1 MAAFAKA
8 ATVKAEADKAAAE
21 KAAAEKATTDSG
33 PHVYDFVVSEATA
46 NSAGLHITDIR
57 VDGVRVSDDQLEIKA
72 KPNYLCDSK
81 SGGFQCI
88 SGKIAVNDPEPSYP
102 SYTDLTWTKWDRTAA
117 PVGKTVFTITT
128 TKKVTRFEIDSFRPK
143 YVAGWKIMENGVQ
156 VLQTSK
162 GENADGPNPSTVEYV
177 VAARAAA
184 P

>member
-1 MAAFAKA
+1 
-8 ATVKAEADKAAAE
+8 
-21 KAAAEKATTDSG
+21 
-33 PHVYDFVVSEATA
+33 
-46 NSAGLHITDIR
+46 
-57 VDGVRVSDDQLEIKA
+57 
-72 KPNYLCDSK
+72 
-81 SGGFQCI
+81 
-88 SGKIAVNDPEPSYP
+88 
-102 SYTDLTWTKWDRTAA
+102 
-117 PVGKTVFTITT
+117 VGKTVFTITT